1 MAYTIELDTKNLE
14 PVRLEFVQGS
24 VSETVT
30 LVLKSFALPS
40 SATVKFWYRD
50 QYGILYSKNMTQ
62 HGDLSAGVF
71 SAAIGTFVFP
81 GVYTGTVE
89 AVDNNDA
96 TSVFFSFPLIIK
108 VEKNPRYRLW
118 REVFKRD
125 LVPNG
130 STVTACD
137 FQGDGVNV
145 LDALGDVALA
155 KVHAKVN
162 EDGGGT
168 SFKTEYYLL
177 PKNTTVYAL
186 TGNIT
191 LMFDGTLVFLENVN
205 APNTAYI
212 GPVEVEAYDESP
224 TGISQIHPSDPEPW
238 NWTE

>member
-1 MAYTIELDTKNLE
+1 MAYTIEIDTKNLE

-24 VSETVT
+24 VSEEVT
-30 LVLKSFALPS
+30 FKLKGYTLPS
-40 SATVKFWYRD
+40 SRTFKIWYRD
-50 QYGILYSKNMTQ
+50 QYGILYSENMTQ
-62 HGDLSAGVF
+62 FGVF
-71 SAAIGTFVFP
+71 QADIDTFAFP
-81 GVYTGTVE
+81 GVYTGAIEV
-89 AVDNNDA
+89 VDNNDA
-96 TSVFFSFPLIIK
+96 TEVFFSFPLIIK

-162 EDGGGT
+162 DDDGGT
-168 SFKTEYYLL
+168 SFKTEYYIL

-191 LMFDGTLVFLENVN
+191 LLFTGTLVFLENVN
-205 APNTAYI
+205 APATAYI
-212 GPVEVEAYDESP
+212 GPIEVEAYDESP
-224 TGISQIHPSDPEPW
+224 TGISQVHPTPNPW